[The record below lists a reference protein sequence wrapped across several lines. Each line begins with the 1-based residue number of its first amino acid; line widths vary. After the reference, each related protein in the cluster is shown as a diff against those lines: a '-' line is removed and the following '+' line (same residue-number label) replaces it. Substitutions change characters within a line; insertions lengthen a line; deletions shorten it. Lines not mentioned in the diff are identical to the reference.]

1 MPVHPGDLIAR
12 RIRIIGRQQNGREYL
27 YEALQIAT
35 SGKLKVK
42 AEIYSLDRITD
53 AYGRVASGKVRFPRG
68 YSAHRLTLVSANS
81 L

>member
-1 MPVHPGDLIAR
+1 
-12 RIRIIGRQQNGREYL
+12 L